1 LNGALSPFACAQC
14 RPQPSRRGSIAMLFS
29 PAVRGRTVD
38 QRLPCSLSPIR
49 NIGKSPG
56 ILEPAHH
63 EQALENSPSGLWRT
77 PGTRVGL
84 TPSGVQIPH
93 SPHSLRGQNAS
104 VFGPGHSAFHPSNL
118 AAHGQN
124 VTPPALSARP
134 PLCCP
139 LAQGRTRGATVQDV
153 RGSVALRGSLH
164 PGGSANSC
172 RHSSWSLPARH

>member
-1 LNGALSPFACAQC
+1 LNGALSPFACAQR

-29 PAVRGRTVD
+29 PAVRARPVD
-38 QRLPCSLSPIR
+38 QRLQCSLGPIR

-104 VFGPGHSAFHPSNL
+104 VFGPGHSAFPSL
-118 AAHGQN
+118 QPRCSWAKGDSSGVAGSTSLVLTAGPGPHSRRHSAGRQGLGGTPGQ
-124 VTPPALSARP
+124 PAPTGFCKQLSA
-134 PLCCP
+134 
-139 LAQGRTRGATVQDV
+139 
-153 RGSVALRGSLH
+153 
-164 PGGSANSC
+164 
-172 RHSSWSLPARH
+172 